1 MNDTKISQRQHQIIL
16 ILQKNSQGLNRSELE
31 LLLVDQDIEVSKVTL
46 IRDLNELIELK
57 QIFTTGIGK
66 STKYLIKT
74 HPLLSY
80 LDIDSHFF
88 KDVDQREGQ
97 ESFNFSIFK
106 DLNNIFTKDELVS
119 LDKLNEKYKNNIK
132 SITPDI
138 YKKELE
144 RFVIELSWKS
154 SKIEGNTYTLLETE
168 QLIRE
173 SKKAEGKTQAEAQM
187 ILNHK
192 QAFDVIVKNENSFKK
207 LNKQDIIDVHAVLV
221 KDLGVTKGFR
231 KYKVGITGTNYLPI
245 DNQWQIEAVIKKL
258 TEVINI
264 TKHPLEKALIII
276 AMLSYIQAFNDG
288 NKRTARLVGNAILI
302 ANGYAPLSYRN
313 INELEFKKALLV
325 FYEQNNLSYFKKLF
339 INQFE
344 FVVDNYFESSS

>member
-1 MNDTKISQRQHQIIL
+1 MNDTKISQRQEQIIL
-16 ILQKNSQGLNRSELE
+16 ILQKNSQGLTRSELE
-31 LLLVDQDIEVSKVTL
+31 LLLIDQNIEVSKVTL
-46 IRDLNELIELK
+46 IRDLNELNKLN
-57 QIFTTGIGK
+57 QVFTTGVGK
-66 STKYLIKT
+66 ATKYLIKT

-80 LDIDSHFF
+80 LNIRDYFS
-88 KDVDQREGQ
+88 KDVNQRDCQ
-97 ESFNFSIFK
+97 ESFNFTIFK
-106 DLNNIFTKDELVS
+106 DLKNIFTKDELIH

-132 SITPDI
+132 IITSDI

-173 SKKAEGKTQAEAQM
+173 SKQAEGKTQAEAQM

-192 QAFDVIVKNENSFKK
+192 QAFDVIVKNENTFKK
-207 LNKQDIIDVHAVLV
+207 LSKQDIIGIHTILV
-221 KDLGVTKGFR
+221 KDLNVTKGFR
-231 KYKVGITGTNYLPI
+231 KHRVGITGTNYLPI
-245 DNQWQIEAVIKKL
+245 DNQWQIEEAIQKL
-258 TEVINI
+258 TKVINA
-264 TKHPLEKALIII
+264 TKHPIEKAFITI

-288 NKRTARLVGNAILI
+288 NKRTARLVGNALLI

-313 INELEFKKALLV
+313 VNELEFKKALLA

-344 FVVDNYFESSS
+344 FVVDNYFGSSS